1 MAIFLVRGAHG
12 PDFVPPPAI
21 GIFADVPIYDGDTT
35 ADFIEQLYNDGYT
48 VGCSVDPLLYCPADL
63 MPREQMA
70 VFLVRLKHGPAF
82 VPPPAVGIFAD
93 VPAADVFAPWI
104 EQAYADGITVG
115 CSADPLLYC
124 PKDKVTRAQIAV
136 FLVRVLGIPY
146 LP

>member
-1 MAIFLVRGAHG
+1 MLNRTQGNERTGDHIRVLIYGGGAVGLGVASCLLHSG
-12 PDFVPPPAI
+12 NEVDVLARPQTVAALEAEGLTRT
-21 GIFADVPIYDGDTT
+21 GIFGDVP
-35 ADFIEQLYNDGYT
+35 
-48 VGCSVDPLLYCPADL
+48 SS
-63 MPREQMA
+63 
-70 VFLVRLKHGPAF
+70 
-82 VPPPAVGIFAD
+82 
-93 VPAADVFAPWI
+93 DVFAPWI